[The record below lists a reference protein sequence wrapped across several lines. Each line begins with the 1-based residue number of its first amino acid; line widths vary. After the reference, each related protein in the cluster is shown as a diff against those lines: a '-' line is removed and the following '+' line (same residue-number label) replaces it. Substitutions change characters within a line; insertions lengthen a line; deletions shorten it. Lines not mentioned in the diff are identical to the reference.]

1 MKKLLLLS
9 LNAIFLTAGL
19 VACSSSKTNTTF
31 KNDKDIF
38 SLQAV
43 TGMSMLS
50 SYEGTAHINKLIKR
64 SNERS
69 DFTEEQVTKIK
80 EVLPTVDLLLD
91 NETTFLSH
99 VEEVNVEIDGKI
111 YETKEEITFLN
122 KDLSSSSYLL
132 FYNIIEEKVED
143 DEEIEEKKDMEGI
156 AYIDEETYYPFISK
170 EEKEV
175 EDDEVENTRKFMI
188 LTGEESYIEIKE
200 EHSYE
205 SDEVEQKLHYEV
217 VQDSQKIVDY
227 KIKIENENQENEIKV
242 EIGEMNFKVEREIF
256 EDTYI
261 YKISLKDDETNQM
274 VTLKR
279 EILEDGNISYEIY
292 E

>member
-1 MKKLLLLS
+1 MYAKV
-9 LNAIFLTAGL
+9 LNKNGKIYFTPVL
-19 VACSSSKTNTTF
+19 VLNYKGGSSWFVVFDETYT
-31 KNDKDIF
+31 
-38 SLQAV
+38 
-43 TGMSMLS
+43 
-50 SYEGTAHINKLIKR
+50 KLIKANYWNYSR
-64 SNERS
+64 QQIQLINN
-69 DFTEEQVTKIK
+69 
-80 EVLPTVDLLLD
+80 DLNGYSKNSSLND
-91 NETTFLSH
+91 IF
-99 VEEVNVEIDGKI
+99 DGKL

-122 KDLSSSSYLL
+122 NDLSSSSYLL
-132 FYNIIEEKVED
+132 FYNIIEEKVEE

-188 LTGEESYIEIKE
+188 LTGEKSYIEIKE
-200 EHSYE
+200 EYSYE

-217 VQDSQKIVDY
+217 VQDNQKIVDY

>member
-19 VACSSSKTNTTF
+19 VACSSNKTNTTF

-80 EVLPTVDLLLD
+80 EVLPTVDLLFD

-99 VEEVNVEIDGKI
+99 VEEVNV
-111 YETKEEITFLN
+111 
-122 KDLSSSSYLL
+122 
-132 FYNIIEEKVED
+132 
-143 DEEIEEKKDMEGI
+143 
-156 AYIDEETYYPFISK
+156 
-170 EEKEV
+170 
-175 EDDEVENTRKFMI
+175 
-188 LTGEESYIEIKE
+188 
-200 EHSYE
+200 
-205 SDEVEQKLHYEV
+205 
-217 VQDSQKIVDY
+217 
-227 KIKIENENQENEIKV
+227 
-242 EIGEMNFKVEREIF
+242 
-256 EDTYI
+256 
-261 YKISLKDDETNQM
+261 
-274 VTLKR
+274 
-279 EILEDGNISYEIY
+279 
-292 E
+292 

>member
-1 MKKLLLLS
+1 
-9 LNAIFLTAGL
+9 
-19 VACSSSKTNTTF
+19 
-31 KNDKDIF
+31 
-38 SLQAV
+38 
-43 TGMSMLS
+43 
-50 SYEGTAHINKLIKR
+50 
-64 SNERS
+64 
-69 DFTEEQVTKIK
+69 
-80 EVLPTVDLLLD
+80 
-91 NETTFLSH
+91 
-99 VEEVNVEIDGKI
+99 
-111 YETKEEITFLN
+111 
-122 KDLSSSSYLL
+122 
-132 FYNIIEEKVED
+132 
-143 DEEIEEKKDMEGI
+143 MEGI

-175 EDDEVENTRKFMI
+175 EEDEVENTRKFMI

-242 EIGEMNFKVEREIF
+242 EIGEMKFKVEREIS

-261 YKISLKDDETNQM
+261 YKISLKDNETNQM

-279 EILEDGNISYEIY
+279 AILEDGNISYEI
-292 E
+292 

>member
-1 MKKLLLLS
+1 
-9 LNAIFLTAGL
+9 
-19 VACSSSKTNTTF
+19 
-31 KNDKDIF
+31 
-38 SLQAV
+38 
-43 TGMSMLS
+43 
-50 SYEGTAHINKLIKR
+50 
-64 SNERS
+64 
-69 DFTEEQVTKIK
+69 
-80 EVLPTVDLLLD
+80 
-91 NETTFLSH
+91 
-99 VEEVNVEIDGKI
+99 
-111 YETKEEITFLN
+111 
-122 KDLSSSSYLL
+122 
-132 FYNIIEEKVED
+132 
-143 DEEIEEKKDMEGI
+143 
-156 AYIDEETYYPFISK
+156 
-170 EEKEV
+170 
-175 EDDEVENTRKFMI
+175 MI

-200 EHSYE
+200 EYSYE

-242 EIGEMNFKVEREIF
+242 EIGEMKFKVEREIF

>member
-1 MKKLLLLS
+1 MKKILLLS

-19 VACSSSKTNTTF
+19 VACSSNKTNTTF

-99 VEEVNVEIDGKI
+99 VEEVNVEIDGKL

-122 KDLSSSSYLL
+122 NDLSSSSYLL
-132 FYNIIEEKVED
+132 FYNIIEEKVEE
-143 DEEIEEKKDMEGI
+143 DEEIEENKDMEGI

-188 LTGEESYIEIKE
+188 LTGEKSYIEIKE
-200 EHSYE
+200 EYSYE

-217 VQDSQKIVDY
+217 VQDNQKIVDY

-279 EILEDGNISYEIY
+279 EILEDGTISYDIY

>member
-1 MKKLLLLS
+1 MKKILLLS

-19 VACSSSKTNTTF
+19 VACSSNKTNTTF

-99 VEEVNVEIDGKI
+99 VEEVNVEIDGKL

-132 FYNIIEEKVED
+132 CYNIIEEKVED
-143 DEEIEEKKDMEGI
+143 
-156 AYIDEETYYPFISK
+156 DEETYYPFISK

-200 EHSYE
+200 EYSYE

-217 VQDSQKIVDY
+217 VQDNQKIVDY

-279 EILEDGNISYEIY
+279 EILEDGTISYDIY

>member
-1 MKKLLLLS
+1 MKKILLLS

-19 VACSSSKTNTTF
+19 VACSSNKTNTTF
-31 KNDKDIF
+31 KNDKDIL

-122 KDLSSSSYLL
+122 NDLSSSS
-132 FYNIIEEKVED
+132 IILSR
-143 DEEIEEKKDMEGI
+143 KKWRMM
-156 AYIDEETYYPFISK
+156 K
-170 EEKEV
+170 K
-175 EDDEVENTRKFMI
+175 
-188 LTGEESYIEIKE
+188 
-200 EHSYE
+200 
-205 SDEVEQKLHYEV
+205 
-217 VQDSQKIVDY
+217 
-227 KIKIENENQENEIKV
+227 
-242 EIGEMNFKVEREIF
+242 
-256 EDTYI
+256 
-261 YKISLKDDETNQM
+261 
-274 VTLKR
+274 
-279 EILEDGNISYEIY
+279 
-292 E
+292 